1 MNRRYGVS
9 METPANLLEH
19 LIAVLRALGVFLPVL
34 GESLFNLAEQLSRF
48 MKALDEKY
56 PEWRNMKEG
65 R

>member
-1 MNRRYGVS
+1 
-9 METPANLLEH
+9 
-19 LIAVLRALGVFLPVL
+19 VFLPVL